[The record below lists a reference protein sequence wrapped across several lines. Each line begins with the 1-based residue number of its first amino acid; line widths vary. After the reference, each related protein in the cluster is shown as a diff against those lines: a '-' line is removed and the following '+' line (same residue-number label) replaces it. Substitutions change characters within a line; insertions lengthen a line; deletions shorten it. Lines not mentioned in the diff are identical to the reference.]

1 MRRLAIQ
8 NLFKCM
14 GTIQIFID
22 PHPSPIGILYSP
34 PGLNYDLSIELYT
47 CISYMNILNMRTK
60 ILCHRNEKEINKKFV
75 WLKVASVN
83 ISRSTVSDCGSYGH
97 NI

>member
-14 GTIQIFID
+14 GMIQIFID

-47 CISYMNILNMRTK
+47 CIYSWTVEQIGRNFFLLLK
-60 ILCHRNEKEINKKFV
+60 ITQI
-75 WLKVASVN
+75 
-83 ISRSTVSDCGSYGH
+83 
-97 NI
+97 